1 MQVVVHKQYN
11 IIQCS
16 SSSLLLTFVDLE
28 RVRNVRRVV
37 HAESDDED
45 EVGGGHDVDLDVPP
59 ILITIHIIIIC

>member
-1 MQVVVHKQYN
+1 MYKS
-11 IIQCS
+11 QCS
-16 SSSLLLTFVDLE
+16 SSRLLLTFVDLE

-59 ILITIHIIIIC
+59 TITIINIIIC